1 MLNYRK
7 MQAALAWFN
16 VHIRRRNNE
25 GTPYSGCPARQ
36 LLGDDGLNFDL
47 SEEQVLLRDLVLR
60 FGADHYDPAKRLAY
74 LGEAAGFASAN
85 WQILAETGLLA
96 FALPEEAGGFGG
108 SDVDIITVM
117 EALGRFVAVEP
128 ILPSIILGAGA
139 LWEAG
144 SAEQRERLLPL
155 AISGERF
162 VSLALFERENR
173 FDLANFRTQAAV
185 KGDGHV
191 LSGSKQM
198 VLGGGFATRL
208 IVAAQ
213 LDGHAEPRLFLVDAD
228 APGLGIRN
236 YRLVDGS
243 VASDIGFSDGPA
255 QLMDGSAAALDAVLV
270 KGRLAICAEL
280 VGLMDMMFQATLD
293 YLKTRKQF
301 GQPLGSFQALQHRM
315 ADCYAR
321 LELSRSQL
329 YRAAGNSSGRGRDAA
344 IAGAKIYISESAM
357 HIGQEAVQFH
367 GGIGTTEELLVGQA
381 FKRVLALAAL
391 FGDADTEVDAYVRL
405 TGS

>member
-1 MLNYRK
+1 
-7 MQAALAWFN
+7 MQAALGWLN
-16 VHIRRRNNE
+16 VHIHRRNDE
-25 GTPYSGCPARQ
+25 GTPYSGCRAKQ

-47 SEEQVLLRDLVLR
+47 SEEQALLRDLVLR

-74 LGEAAGFASAN
+74 LNETQGFASTN
-85 WQILAETGLLA
+85 WRLMAETGLLA

-108 SDVDIITVM
+108 SDFDIITVM

-144 SAEQRERLLPL
+144 TAPQRERLLPL
-155 AISGERF
+155 AVSGEHF
-162 VSLALFERENR
+162 ISLALFERENR
-173 FDLANFRTQAAV
+173 FGLSDFRTRAAID
-185 KGDGHV
+185 GDGHV
-191 LSGSKQM
+191 LSGSKQV
-198 VLGGGFATRL
+198 VLGGGFATHL

-213 LDGHAEPRLFLVDAD
+213 LDGDTEPRLFLVDAD

-243 VASDIGFSDGPA
+243 VASDIGFSDVPA
-255 QLMDGSAAALDAVLV
+255 QLMDCSDGALDAVLARA
-270 KGRLAICAEL
+270 RLAICAEL
-280 VGLMDMMFQATLD
+280 VGLMDMMFQATLE

-357 HIGQEAVQFH
+357 HIGQEAVQLH

-391 FGDADTEVDAYVRL
+391 FGDADSEISAYVRL